1 MQQETRVEQEPPQP
15 PQQQRQALASQIC
28 WEAVAPELEA
38 APPEVAVAQVAVAQ
52 VAVAQVAVA
61 QATSG
66 GSAGARA
73 GVKRQV
79 VELSSGEEEE
89 QEAQEEE
96 GGAPSQH
103 PSVSKQPCIEQPDG
117 GEPEGA
123 EHLRSRELQEAGMG
137 YKMSLSR
144 LDGRTG
150 SLAVRAGRLVQ
161 LNEIPRL
168 AARGEAS
175 VRPTATLT

>member
-38 APPEVAVAQVAVAQ
+38 APPE

>member
-15 PQQQRQALASQIC
+15 QPRQRQALASQIC

-38 APPEVAVAQVAVAQ
+38 APPEVAVVQ

-79 VELSSGEEEE
+79 IELSSGEEEE